1 MNCNNT
7 SSWERKNRRS
17 IYDTAHMQVYE
28 DSVCL
33 PNGSTIDDYSV
44 AKLPD
49 GIIVIAT
56 DTDDNLIIFD
66 EYKYAVDD
74 TILTLPA
81 GGMDGDETP
90 IQAAARELIE
100 ETGYRSSDFE
110 LIGEFYVYPSKI
122 QHTNYMVRAKN
133 AKKIT
138 NIKHEDTETI
148 GDVQLIPIS
157 KLKKLRLAGKF
168 NTTPLITA
176 LALAFPETF

>member
-1 MNCNNT
+1 
-7 SSWERKNRRS
+7 
-17 IYDTAHMQVYE
+17 MQVYE

-33 PNGSTIDDYSV
+33 PNGETINDYSV

-56 DTDDNLIIFD
+56 DEKHNLIIFD
-66 EYKYAVDD
+66 EYKYAVDE

-81 GGMDGDETP
+81 GGMDKEETP
-90 IQAAARELIE
+90 IQAAARELLE
-100 ETGYRSSDFE
+100 ETGYESTELE

-122 QHTNYMVRAKN
+122 QHTNYMIRAKN

-138 NIKHEDTETI
+138 DIGHEATETI
-148 GDVQLIPIS
+148 GEVQLIPVS
-157 KLKKLRLAGKF
+157 KLKELRLAGKF

-176 LALAFPETF
+176 LVLAFPETF